1 METRRLGRLEHRSSV
16 IIYGAAALAKVP
28 QDEADRSIQEAL
40 DGGINH
46 YDVAAGYGDA
56 ELRLGP
62 WMPQIRDRV
71 FLATKTGERDRDAA
85 WAQINASLDR
95 LQTDRV
101 DLLQLHAV
109 GDLGE
114 LDRVTRTGGAL
125 EAAVR
130 AQEEGLVAAVGI
142 TGHGPAAAATHL
154 EALHRYPFAS
164 VLTPLNAALGAD
176 PAFRVAFEDLV
187 AEVQRQ
193 DAALMTIKTAAR
205 RNWPGVEAG
214 APVGQQPYAT
224 WYEPLD
230 EPERIRAAV
239 SWALSHDEVTGLA
252 SPGDTRLLGMVLA
265 AEANRMSKARAEQL
279 LASVAGYSSPFV
291 HMPA

>member
-16 IIYGAAALAKVP
+16 IIYGAAALAEVP